1 MKPRTSG
8 WQERACP
15 NARCTVD
22 TLVVMRSPD
31 HDDLWWVARNVTD
44 RAWQVAA
51 VAPICPFCATTL
63 VATASWEEE
72 SRGGA
77 GEARVA

>member
-1 MKPRTSG
+1 MMPRTSG

-15 NARCTVD
+15 NALCTVD

-31 HDDLWWVARNVTD
+31 HDDLWWVARQVHD
-44 RAWQVAA
+44 APWQVAA

-63 VATASWEEE
+63 VATANWEEE
-72 SRGGA
+72 WWGGE
-77 GEARVA
+77 GEPRVA